1 MATLRRRWIVI
12 AVTTLAGVAIAG
24 LVCLLTTPTY
34 QSRIQFY
41 VTSTGGDGSSAAY
54 QGALASQQRVQS
66 YAQLVGSEDVAARVV
81 DAAHVDMTPSA
92 LAGEAEAKADPKTV
106 LLTISVTDTDAAR
119 AQELATGYG
128 TVLPDVVRAL
138 ETPARGQAPLAKLTV
153 VNPATEPGAPV
164 TPRIPET
171 LLLGLALGLLAG
183 LALALLRQAT
193 DRRVTGVA
201 QLEELVDAPVVGSLP
216 HRRSEDGEDGAEHV
230 VPFREGHSP
239 AAEAYRRMRTNLQ
252 FLDVDHPPRVF
263 VVTSSLGTEGKS
275 ETSINLALSLAEAG
289 HRVVVVEADLRRP
302 RVVSYLTMPDRV
314 GLTTVLTGHAEVDDV
329 IQETRYEGMDL
340 LACGPL
346 PPNPSELLSSD
357 AAARLLADLRA
368 RYDFV
373 IIDSPPLLP
382 VTDGALLAAVTDGA
396 LLVVRT
402 GRTTSDQVRQAVDN
416 LGKADARLLGTIA
429 VADKPVRGKSGQ
441 YYESYYP
448 SSSPSDAPRQPA
460 TAQP

>member
-1 MATLRRRWIVI
+1 M
-12 AVTTLAGVAIAG
+12 
-24 LVCLLTTPTY
+24 
-34 QSRIQFY
+34 
-41 VTSTGGDGSSAAY
+41 
-54 QGALASQQRVQS
+54 
-66 YAQLVGSEDVAARVV
+66 
-81 DAAHVDMTPSA
+81 
-92 LAGEAEAKADPKTV
+92 
-106 LLTISVTDTDAAR
+106 
-119 AQELATGYG
+119 
-128 TVLPDVVRAL
+128 
-138 ETPARGQAPLAKLTV
+138 

-183 LALALLRQAT
+183 LALALLRHAT
-193 DRRVTGVA
+193 DRRVAGAA
-201 QLEELVDAPVVGSLP
+201 QLEELVDAPVVGSIP
-216 HRRSEDGEDGAEHV
+216 HRRREDGEDGAEHV
-230 VPFREGHSP
+230 VPFRKGHSP

-263 VVTSSLGTEGKS
+263 VVTSSLGAEGKS

-302 RVVSYLTMPDRV
+302 RVVGYLTMPDRV

-357 AAARLLADLRA
+357 AAARLIADLRA
-368 RYDFV
+368 RYEFV

-382 VTDGALLAAVTDGA
+382 VTDAALLAAGTDGA

-416 LGKADARLLGTIA
+416 LAKADARLLGTIA
-429 VADKPVRGKSGQ
+429 VADKPVRGKSAH

-448 SSSPSDAPRQPA
+448 SSAPSDAARQPA